1 MEFSTSLTPPP
12 IRGPRAT
19 AGDSGRHGSGRRQT
33 SGRSAV
39 VRVLIRRRVPFTFS
53 VSVIIDDDRETFDTA
68 ARRLREG
75 IKADGGGA
83 LARRVVCML

>member
-19 AGDSGRHGSGRRQT
+19 AGDTAVVADRRP